1 VTDAEAGHGT
11 SSAGS
16 ILHLTGWAKSLN
28 PGREIDQL
36 LITGHRGTIEGLA
49 SFVHRDTKLARSK
62 VPRQNDPWLREAD
75 QAIASPFE

>member
-1 VTDAEAGHGT
+1 MTDAEAGHGT
-11 SSAGS
+11 SSDGS

-28 PGREIDQL
+28 PEREIDQL

-49 SFVHRDTKLARSK
+49 SFVHRATKLARSK